1 MTDTE
6 TEALLRNWVPRAV
19 AGEPHAVGVVVRSV
33 HPHVMRFCDARMDA
47 HTRAHTPVE
56 DLAQEVCLALTRA
69 LPRYRDRGTSVLRFA
84 FGIATRKIADA
95 RRSAARSAPH
105 VHEVAAPGPEEAV
118 LDEELIAA
126 AQRLMATLPEQQL
139 LVLKLRV
146 MQGYSTERTAE
157 LLATTPGAVR
167 IAQHR
172 ALNRIRLQL
181 NRIEHA
187 DTARSAAR

>member
-1 MTDTE
+1 MTDIE

-19 AGEPHAVGVVVRSV
+19 AGEPHAIGVVVRSI

-69 LPRYRDRGTSVLRFA
+69 LPRYREQGTSLLRFA

-95 RRSAARSAPH
+95 RRGAARTVPV
-105 VHEVAAPGPEEAV
+105 VHEAPAPGPEEAV
-118 LDEELIAA
+118 LDGELIADA
-126 AQRLMATLPEQQL
+126 RRFMAGLPEQQL
-139 LVLKLRV
+139 LVLRLRV
-146 MQGYSTERTAE
+146 MQGYSTERTAA
-157 LLATTPGAVR
+157 LLGTTPGAVR

-181 NRIEHA
+181 NRIERA
-187 DTARSAAR
+187 DIARSAAR